1 LKSSFP
7 PNALNTRNS
16 IITDMSVDLGVLQMQ
31 VLWLLSKEPQHGYAL
46 LKRLRAIKRA
56 PLTQGALYPALAALE
71 RAKFVKARKAG
82 VRGKKVYAVTAKGRK
97 ALNEACAEFVAIFQG
112 IFGDFY
118 CTKCA
123 KH

>member
-1 LKSSFP
+1 
-7 PNALNTRNS
+7 
-16 IITDMSVDLGVLQMQ
+16 MQ
-31 VLWLLSKEPQHGYAL
+31 ILWLLSKEPQHGYAL

-71 RAKFVKARKAG
+71 RHGLIKARKAG
-82 VRGKKVYAVTAKGRK
+82 IRGKKVYEVTASGRK
-97 ALNEACAEFVAIFQG
+97 ALNEACGEFVAIFQG

-123 KH
+123 KK